1 MVEEKN
7 KVIIR
12 SVVIVV
18 FLGLIIC
25 FMFVDIPIIGINSI
39 KTIMSQRDEIIKEEA
54 LLVSKQNNYKSL
66 EENLTESEKSF
77 NSEKAKYEAI
87 SDETIEIIKD
97 SNTEEKYSIEYMW
110 IKLGN
115 YASKN
120 NLTLVMVEPGNTNKE
135 SSSENSS
142 TSSTSTTSNESVV
155 AKNDNATATSTTT
168 STTTTTNDTSST
180 SNSEALKIQ
189 VTGSY
194 IDLSDF
200 IFEVENDEELKF
212 KLDNILMEYVSGN
225 TVKTT
230 FDVKNIVI
238 NK

>member
-7 KVIIR
+7 KVIMM

-168 STTTTTNDTSST
+168 TTNDTSST

>member
-7 KVIIR
+7 KVIMM

-25 FMFVDIPIIGINSI
+25 IMFVDIPIIGINSI

-135 SSSENSS
+135 YSSENSS

-155 AKNDNATATSTTT
+155 AKNDNATAT

>member
-7 KVIIR
+7 KVIIM

-54 LLVSKQNNYKSL
+54 LLVSNQNNYKSL

-120 NLTLVMVEPGNTNKE
+120 NLTLVMVEPGNTIKE

>member
-7 KVIIR
+7 KVIIM

-135 SSSENSS
+135 SSTENSS

-155 AKNDNATATSTTT
+155 AKNDNATAT